1 MPAKERHPSAGT
13 SPQWRN
19 VTPAK
24 ERHPSEGWGWG
35 WDQGLNMDYRLREND
50 MTGLQEWW

>member
-1 MPAKERHPSAGT
+1 MAVIPVAVNPAAVTEAI
-13 SPQWRN
+13 

-35 WDQGLNMDYRLREND
+35 
-50 MTGLQEWW
+50 

>member
-24 ERHPSEGWGWG
+24 AGAGAGTRTSTWITA
-35 WDQGLNMDYRLREND
+35 YAR
-50 MTGLQEWW
+50 MTWRVCKNG